1 MASQTAG
8 LLTFA
13 RMSVLEQQAASGQG
27 PERRTRAAQAERQ
40 RLAAIPGMVHP
51 HEQAEEAM
59 GD

>member
-1 MASQTAG
+1 
-8 LLTFA
+8 
-13 RMSVLEQQAASGQG
+13 MSVLEQQAASGQG